1 MIDLPFSYTDSRP
14 MVPSVEWLT
23 SPAKPALQVASALDR
38 VRRAPTILA
47 ALRSVPAALDV
58 TTATVRDGVPTAA
71 VLAPIL
77 EAIDDGRDT
86 VTALA
91 AVHALGRVPGPAGDI
106 ELLALILHGSPG
118 FEAHA
123 IWAMATRAASTEL
136 VRPLARAVARGGM
149 PGMHAQRVLA
159 QWARSHGRMVLAALE
174 STLHETTSPDARRY
188 LVETVGLLP
197 LRDASLTLRRVAAD
211 TGESRPVR
219 DAAISAFIDRLAEP
233 LPGDIVQ
240 LGRVDDS
247 IGEAVRSV
255 RAQRRLRKRGP
266 RRDPRRSRGIR
277 VAQIHLAAI
286 LDPASSHA
294 GAGDAGGVATLLA
307 QLGSSLAEQPRV
319 SEVISIGRGRP
330 DERLPSTDVGPGRRH
345 ERIPLLRDEGATF
358 FSGWP
363 SVAAATRGIR
373 SAFLASY
380 LPDVVHLRM
389 ADPGSLAGA
398 SVARELGIPFVFSL
412 APDPHASMAMTEATG
427 KLERSSF
434 AAADA
439 RGALWF
445 RANLV
450 ERLARDARELV
461 LFPRAR
467 LRTELRDLTGIDIGD
482 GPPNHTVVPEGI
494 DLARTERARST
505 IREAGAMP
513 AVVSD
518 LQRAISALPKVRHGL
533 PLVISVG
540 RMHEVKG
547 MARLVEAFA
556 IDTSLATRANLVI
569 VGGDLERPSAAESAE
584 LSRIKQLFDRHR
596 GLAQRVVLL
605 GHRPNDEVSLL
616 LATARQGWG
625 TVIGAAGAYACGSAK
640 EEFGLAIIEAMAAG
654 LPVVAPQHGGP
665 ATYVEDGVT
674 GRLVDATDSSAL
686 AAAVHTALDLSS
698 DPSVALRSRSVV
710 EERFTLERMARTLA
724 AIYRTSAG
732 ASTLALAVRG
742 ADQPTQ

>member
-1 MIDLPFSYTDSRP
+1 MIQLRSSITDARP
-14 MVPSVEWLT
+14 VVPSMEWLT

-58 TTATVRDGVPTAA
+58 TTATVRNGVPTAA

-77 EAIDDGRDT
+77 EAIDDDGDT

-91 AVHALGRVPGPAGDI
+91 AVHALGRVPGPAADI
-106 ELLALILHGSPG
+106 ELVALILYGSPG

-136 VRPLARAVARGGM
+136 LRPLARAVARGGM

-159 QWARSHGRMVLAALE
+159 KWARSHGRLVLAALE
-174 STLHETTSPDARRY
+174 STFHETTSPDARRY

-197 LRDASLTLRRVAAD
+197 LRDASLTLQRVATD
-211 TGESRPVR
+211 PFEPLPVR
-219 DAAISAFIDRLAEP
+219 DAAIAAFTERLAEP
-233 LPGDIVQ
+233 LPGAVVE
-240 LGRVDDS
+240 LGRFDDS

-277 VAQIHLAAI
+277 VAQIHLAAV
-286 LDPASSHA
+286 LDPASAHA
-294 GAGDAGGVATLLA
+294 GMGDTGGVATLLA

-319 SEVISIGRGRP
+319 SEVISIGRG
-330 DERLPSTDVGPGRRH
+330 LPNETRQSTDVGPGRRH
-345 ERIPLLRDEGATF
+345 ERIPLALGEGATF
-358 FSGWP
+358 SGAWP
-363 SVAAATRGIR
+363 SVATAARGIR
-373 SAFLASY
+373 SALLASY

-398 SVARELGIPFVFSL
+398 SVARELDIPFVFSL

-427 KLERSSF
+427 ELERSSF

-467 LRTELRDLTGIDIGD
+467 LRTELRELTGIDIGD

-494 DLARTERARST
+494 DVARAERAGSI
-505 IREAGAMP
+505 IREAGTMP

-556 IDTSLATRANLVI
+556 IDTSLAARANLVI
-569 VGGDLERPSAAESAE
+569 VGGDLEQPSAAESAE
-584 LSRIKQLFDRHR
+584 LCRIKQLFDRHP

-616 LATARQGWG
+616 LATARLGWG
-625 TVIGAAGAYACGSAK
+625 ALIGAAGAYACGSAK
-640 EEFGLAIIEAMAAG
+640 EEFGLAIVEAMAAG

-665 ATYVEDGVT
+665 ATYLEDGIT
-674 GRLVDATDSSAL
+674 GRLVDTTDTGAL
-686 AAAVHTALDLSS
+686 AAAIHTALDLSS
-698 DPSVALRSRSVV
+698 DPSVAQRSRSVV
-710 EERFTLERMARTLA
+710 AERFTLERMARTLA
-724 AIYRTSAG
+724 AVYRISAG

-742 ADQPTQ
+742 GDQPTQ